1 MALNEQSGFMTN
13 LLNNHESSTAD
24 VNDGSH
30 LINNIVDDIFQ
41 LQTCHYEE
49 SESQPELQSTLRSTP
64 GFVDRRLKYWKDMIR
79 QRRAEQLKLCLATGR
94 EPQQLLF
101 NVSNREEHS
110 IKRILDHVS
119 RKERCTTIAGLVVD
133 PMEVTFAK
141 PQDYVEIVGLP
152 KKVSFALDGGAC
164 TRSRWCD
171 SQLLVNRLLEK
182 EADIKK
188 VMEYCPE
195 IDKLEVIGK
204 HLWLRKP
211 CERLSVHTISMV
223 TPAVL
228 SERALERSIES
239 NASLK
244 LKPLTTCTSKLAVL
258 INGTT
263 YRRYRPEYSPILERR
278 FVCNPYERS
287 LRTIMRIE
295 NNGQEAINFSWI
307 RAEFFAYNNTLFN
320 SPNEVF
326 VFDTEPFLLRP
337 GDVREVSVLF
347 RPSKVGI
354 VKQRWFLN
362 TYPLIFFR
370 CPCAL
375 TLNMHG
381 RCTPPQEYLQL
392 IEEYMQPTIRDC
404 RGSTSAQLLRSVPS
418 LKAPRTLHPFVREL
432 EESEAFNR
440 RNVGFHCERD
450 SEIEGL
456 KRFFYLVRPDQCN
469 LEWDYSVS
477 MLIELVCS
485 KEDERLRVNLF
496 EQLQLQLSELRGRT
510 TPLSLSD
517 APTKLKERQ
526 RTRYIYVRGII
537 SNSIELWE
545 QKIWALSAQMLK
557 LAERRK
563 QPVGARGQSQLL
575 HSKSFRQSIYIYTY
589 YQLCDVAENI
599 VSVIE
604 STEQV

>member
-1 MALNEQSGFMTN
+1 MTN
-13 LLNNHESSTAD
+13 LLNNYESSTAD
-24 VNDGSH
+24 VNDGNR
-30 LINNIVDDIFQ
+30 LINKIVDDIFQ
-41 LQTCHYEE
+41 LQQCHYEE
-49 SESQPELQSTLRSTP
+49 SDSQPELPSTP
-64 GFVDRRLKYWKDMIR
+64 GSTPSFVDRRLKYWKDMIR
-79 QRRAEQLKLCLATGR
+79 QRRAKQLKLCLATGR
-94 EPQQLLF
+94 QPQQLLL
-101 NVSNREEHS
+101 NVSNREEQS
-110 IKRILDHVS
+110 IKRILEHIS
-119 RKERCTTIAGLVVD
+119 RRDSCTTTAGLRVD
-133 PMEVTFAK
+133 PLEITFAK

-152 KKVSFALDGGAC
+152 KQVSLELDGAAS

-171 SQLLVNRLLEK
+171 SQLLASRLLEK

-188 VMEYCPE
+188 VVEYCPD
-195 IDKLEVIGK
+195 IDELELIGRNI
-204 HLWLRKP
+204 WLRQL
-211 CERLSVHTISMV
+211 CERLSGHTISLL

-228 SERALERSIES
+228 SERALQISMGS
-239 NASLK
+239 NTSLK
-244 LKPLTTCTSKLAVL
+244 LKPVAAFASQLAVL

-295 NNGQEAINFSWI
+295 NNGREAINFSWN

-354 VKQRWFLN
+354 VKQRWLLK
-362 TYPLIFFR
+362 TYPRIFFR

-381 RCTPPQEYLQL
+381 RCTPPLEYLQL
-392 IEEYMQPTIRDC
+392 IGEYTHPTIRDC
-404 RGSTSAQLLRSVPS
+404 RKSATVEQLPTPIPLEP
-418 LKAPRTLHPFVREL
+418 PRTLIPFAREL

-450 SEIEGL
+450 TEIEGL
-456 KRFFYLVRPDQCN
+456 KRFFCLVRPDLCN

-517 APTKLKERQ
+517 APAKLRERQ

-545 QKIWALSAQMLK
+545 QKIWALSAQILK
-557 LAERRK
+557 LAERR
-563 QPVGARGQSQLL
+563 QQTEVESSSVGARTRKRLL
-575 HSKSFRQSIYIYTY
+575 HSKSFRDSIYIYTY